1 MIRRVTMFSIALM
14 LASITAVSSL
24 QAIESSPSSLQPEDQ
39 MARLVRENSE
49 LQKKIDELQSSP
61 SIPIERLRQLK
72 AARLKEIAAT
82 TRIQRQSTSD
92 FEGFVKW
99 MSANLAGY
107 SKYIQAGSYAAVA
120 ARVLPIP
127 YAGQAS
133 VFTKFVA
140 QFTLALN
147 AASVSITNYLT
158 SSQKF
163 ITLTDAIDL
172 AKPLDDRQLAEAAQF
187 ADQRLLK
194 DMGDAQTKLSSVSD
208 LSAGA
213 LSFLESLNHYV
224 SSTDEFW
231 TKAKGVFKK
240 DVDPKEK
247 SYLSESTSNLK
258 TQADRFN
265 GKLKLLEETS
275 RKQMT
280 AVKSL
285 AVYDEL
291 VAEATNHK

>member
-39 MARLVRENSE
+39 MARLVRVNSE
-49 LQKKIDELQSSP
+49 LQKKIDELQSAR

-172 AKPLDDRQLAEAAQF
+172 AKPLDDRQLTEAAQF